1 MSKRFTLTIQ
11 EDEYGDPVIYL
22 PNEVIEELDWTI
34 NDTLEYNT
42 DNDALNL
49 KRDG

>member
-1 MSKRFTLTIQ
+1 MSKRFTLSIT
-11 EDEYGDPVIYL
+11 EDEYGDHIIFL

-34 NDTLEYNT
+34 DDTLEYNI
-42 DNDALNL
+42 DNNTLNL